1 MIKAIFWDNDGV
13 LVNTEELYFKANRQ
27 ILSTIGI
34 KLTKEK
40 FIEFFLIQG
49 RGAWHL
55 AEEKGFSKNEIE
67 ILRQKRNELY
77 TDLLHKGNLLIDGV
91 SDVLKLLHGKYK
103 MGLVTSCRR
112 NHLEVIHK
120 NTGLLKYFDFIITS
134 DECKITKP
142 DPAPYLLAVQ
152 TSGFKKEEC
161 IAIEDSERGL
171 LAAAA
176 AGLKCIVIPTELT
189 KNCKF
194 ENAYKMLKGI
204 HEILKILE

>member
-55 AEEKGFSKNEIE
+55 AEEKGLIKNEIE
-67 ILRQKRNELY
+67 ILRQKRNNLY
-77 TDLLHKGNLLIDGV
+77 IEMLLNGNLIIKGV
-91 SDVLKLLHGKYK
+91 AGVLSRLQVKYR

-112 NHLEVIHK
+112 NHMEVIHK
-120 NTGLLKYFDFIITS
+120 NTALLKYFDFIITS

-142 DPAPYLLAVQ
+142 DPAPYLMAVEK
-152 TSGFKKEEC
+152 SGLKKEEC
-161 IAIEDSERGL
+161 IVIEDSERGL
-171 LAAAA
+171 LAASA
-176 AGLKCIVIPTELT
+176 AGLKCIVIPTGLT
-189 KNCKF
+189 RGGNFKNAF
-194 ENAYKMLKGI
+194 M
-204 HEILKILE
+204 ILNNIEEVLQIL